1 MPSSRSIRTPL
12 PPTEAPAPPDAAKL
26 LAVSGIRKRYG
37 GVQALRGID
46 LHVGAG
52 EVLGLV
58 GANGA
63 GKSTLIRILAGVE
76 QPDEGRIMLDGRIV
90 AFSDPAAAF
99 AHRLSFLH
107 QELNLVGTMTVL
119 QNLGLGLARA
129 SRLGLFARGRLRLAA
144 VPVLRRLG
152 LDVALDRKLSSL
164 SPAQQWLVAIAHALL
179 HEARL
184 IVMDEPTASLSGRE
198 AQTLMRIVQELAGQG
213 VAVIYVSHRLDEILA
228 LCARVVAFRDGAV
241 AGTFTRA
248 TLSRDGLVAAIVGHP
263 VAPAPPAPAAA
274 ARGRP
279 VLTVSGLARPPMV
292 RDVGFTLHGGEVLG
306 LAGLVGAGR
315 SETARLIFGADRP
328 LRGDLTLDGK
338 PFSPRSPADAVAAGI
353 ALVPEERR
361 SEGLILGKSVAFNAT
376 LAVLDS
382 LAPSRLLPLISP
394 RARRTR
400 AEALGRQLML
410 RAASVEM
417 PVGRLSGGNQQKVVL
432 AKWLAARPR
441 VLILDEPTRGVDV
454 GARAEIHRI
463 IRGLAAEGMA
473 VLVISSEPDELPD
486 LADRVLVMVEG
497 RIAGSLTGAEITR
510 ADIVAASYRE
520 SRMES
525 PS

>member
-1 MPSSRSIRTPL
+1 L
-12 PPTEAPAPPDAAKL
+12 PPTDATAPSDAAPL
-26 LAVSGIRKRYG
+26 IAVSGIRKRYG

-63 GKSTLIRILAGVE
+63 GKSTLIRILAGAE
-76 QPDEGRIMLDGRIV
+76 QPDQGRILLDGRSV
-90 AFSDPAAAF
+90 AFPDPTTAF

-119 QNLGLGLARA
+119 QNLGLGLKRA
-129 SRLGLFARGRLRLAA
+129 SRFGLFARRRLRLAA
-144 VPVLRRLG
+144 APVLARVG

-164 SPAQQWLVAIAHALL
+164 APAQQWLVAIAHALL

-184 IVMDEPTASLSGRE
+184 IVMDEPTASLSGHE
-198 AQTLMRIVQELAGQG
+198 ARVLMRIVQELAAEG
-213 VAVIYVSHRLDEILA
+213 VAVIYVSHRLDEMLA
-228 LCARVVAFRDGAV
+228 LCDRVVAFRDGAV

-248 TLSRDGLVAAIVGHP
+248 TLTRDALVAAIVGDALEP
-263 VAPAPPAPAAA
+263 AATAPPAAAS
-274 ARGRP
+274 GRRA

-292 RDVGFTLHGGEVLG
+292 RDVGFTLHRGEVLG

-328 LRGDLTLDGK
+328 LRGRMILDGK
-338 PFSPRSPADAVAAGI
+338 RFLPRSPADAVAAGI

-394 RARRTR
+394 RARRAR
-400 AEALGRQLML
+400 AEDLGRQLLL
-410 RAASVEM
+410 RAASVDM

-497 RIAGSLTGAEITR
+497 RIARALTGAEITR
-510 ADIVAASYRE
+510 ADIVAASYRD
-520 SRMES
+520 SRMETLS
-525 PS
+525 